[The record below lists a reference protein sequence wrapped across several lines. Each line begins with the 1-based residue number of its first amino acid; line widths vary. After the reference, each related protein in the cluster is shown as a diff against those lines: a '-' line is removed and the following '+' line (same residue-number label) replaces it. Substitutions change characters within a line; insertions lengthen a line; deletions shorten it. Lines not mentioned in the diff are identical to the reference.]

1 MYISCRENVIMCLF
15 SPTSNP
21 HIDIKDNLHNGFT
34 TIFIKYISAKGI
46 FLKKYMNKVADFI
59 QEIAGKKKI
68 KNPSVYERRPN
79 FSKL

>member
-1 MYISCRENVIMCLF
+1 
-15 SPTSNP
+15 
-21 HIDIKDNLHNGFT
+21 
-34 TIFIKYISAKGI
+34 
-46 FLKKYMNKVADFI
+46 MNKVADFI